1 MMKILRFPT
10 FLFLLL
16 ILEGVQI
23 IGCKSN
29 STSPS
34 AAPPTIP
41 TPGSSFSTVW
51 NGGYTITAYDTVAA
65 TSLPDPGHSGSKV
78 IKLIETINGQADST
92 FESFVA
98 NGDLAVMGTTWGAT
112 GSFETLPFVSQSP
125 VNSSFT
131 GSAGL
136 VSISAAGNG
145 PGKPFLLNGTEYLTD
160 SVTVSVITSNDTDRF
175 PYSYIPA
182 LGLICIQNYI
192 PGSSG
197 GLPTTQLL
205 TAYTPK

>member
-1 MMKILRFPT
+1 MKILRIPAS
-10 FLFLLL
+10 LFLLL
-16 ILEGVQI
+16 LAGTQI
-23 IGCKSN
+23 FGCKSN

-34 AAPPTIP
+34 DTPPAIP
-41 TPGSSFSTVW
+41 TPGSSFSTLW
-51 NGGYTITAYDTVAA
+51 NGGYTITADDTVAA
-65 TSLPDPGHSGSKV
+65 TSLTDQDHSGSKV

-92 FESFVA
+92 FESFET
-98 NGDLAVMGTTWGAT
+98 NGDLAVMGTTWGAPS
-112 GSFETLPFVSQSP
+112 SFETLPFVSQAS
-125 VNSSFT
+125 VNSSYS

-136 VSISAAGNG
+136 VTISAAGNG

-160 SVTVSVITSNDTDRF
+160 SVTVSVITANDTDRF

-192 PGSSG
+192 PGTSS
-197 GLPTTQLL
+197 GLPTTQFL